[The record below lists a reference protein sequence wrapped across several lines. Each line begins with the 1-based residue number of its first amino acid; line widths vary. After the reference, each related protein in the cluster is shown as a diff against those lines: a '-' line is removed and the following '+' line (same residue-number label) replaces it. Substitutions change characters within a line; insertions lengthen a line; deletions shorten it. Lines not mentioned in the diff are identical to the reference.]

1 MTAARA
7 REPRPPAWPAR
18 LLADLPAQGALSYAD
33 HVARHGALTLPRKK
47 DERAGLIDEVERSG
61 LLGRG
66 GAGFPIGR
74 KLRTVSAGKG
84 KPVVVANGAEG
95 EPASHKDALLLSR
108 APHLVLD
115 GIQLAAASIEASDAH
130 LVVHRGSA
138 AATAVRRAVSERPA
152 GGVAVQVHELP
163 HRYVASEESALVHW
177 LNGGDAKP
185 TFTPPRPFERG
196 VRNRPTLVNNVET
209 LAHLAYVARHGATW
223 FRSAGDPDEPG
234 TLLVTVS
241 GDVPSAGVLEV
252 PTGAAIGDV
261 IAAAGGDLRRSQA
274 VLVGGYFGTWL
285 PAAHAASVPMTHYAL
300 KAAGGALGAAILVV
314 LGRDRCGLA
323 ETSRVVEYLAGE
335 NAGQCGPCFNGL
347 PALAGAFT
355 KLARGGWDERLGPH
369 IDRWLA
375 VVPGRGACR
384 HPDGAMRFAA
394 SALGAFADDVAHHR
408 SHGPCAHA
416 PSASLLPVPRKTTE
430 WR

>member
-1 MTAARA
+1 MTAASSKHA
-7 REPRPPAWPAR
+7 PSAPSWPSR
-18 LLADLPAQGALSYAD
+18 LLADVPERGAVTYAD
-33 HVARHGALTLPRKK
+33 HIARGGAIPLPRSKNK
-47 DERAGLIDEVERSG
+47 RFGLIDEVERSG

-74 KLRTVSAGKG
+74 KLRTVAAGKG
-84 KPVVVANGAEG
+84 KAVVVANGAEG
-95 EPASHKDALLLSR
+95 EPASHKDAVLLGR
-108 APHLVLD
+108 VPHLVLD
-115 GIQLAAASIEASDAH
+115 GIQLAAAAVDANEAH
-130 LVVHRGSA
+130 LVVRRGSPA
-138 AATAVRRAVSERPA
+138 AAAVARALGERPRH
-152 GGVAVQVHELP
+152 GVEVQLQQLP
-163 HRYVASEESALVHW
+163 DRYVASEESALVHW

-185 TFTPPRPFERG
+185 TFTPPRPFEKG

-209 LAHLAYVARHGATW
+209 LAHLACIARDGAAW
-223 FRSAGDPDEPG
+223 FRAAGDPDEPG

-241 GDVPSAGVLEV
+241 GDVPSPGVVEV
-252 PTGAAIGDV
+252 PTGTSIGDV
-261 IAAAGGDLRRSQA
+261 VAAAGADVARSQA

-285 PAAHAASVPMTHYAL
+285 PAAHAAAVPMTHYAL

-323 ETSRVVEYLAGE
+323 ETARVVDYLAQE

-347 PALAGAFT
+347 PALAGAFQR
-355 KLARGGWDERLGPH
+355 LARGPWDERLGPH

-375 VVPGRGACR
+375 VVPSRGACR

-408 SHGPCAHA
+408 AHGPCAHG
-416 PSASLLPVPRKTTE
+416 SAALLPVPRPTAE